1 MERAL
6 FYALGAASPARFAE
20 LERETRL
27 AEELGLAAIWCLPE
41 TGPSGEALG
50 GAPAVWLAALAG
62 STRRIRLGWGVSG
75 LWPAKVAPVRE
86 AEQAATLDVASQGR
100 LDLALI
106 PDGGGGTEAAT
117 ETDVDADADA
127 HAGADSEAGAGDERV
142 AVDEGARML
151 VGMWTAETFAWDSA
165 RFAVPPIAV
174 VPRPRQRPHP
184 PLWLAGWRAD
194 HAMEAGR
201 AGLGFLDLSGGE
213 GAVWQAHR
221 ACHGEARALA
231 DVEHLAN
238 VGVFAVAVDLPE
250 ASEVAAEARTGRAG
264 PGARAWLADFEAAG
278 FDAVVLRA
286 GPLDGGHD
294 EACRRIEWLAGA

>member
-1 MERAL
+1 VERAL

-20 LERETRL
+20 LVRETQL
-27 AEELGLAAIWCLPE
+27 AESLGLAAIWCLPE
-41 TGPSGEALG
+41 TAPSGQVAG

-62 STRRIRLGWGVSG
+62 MTERIRLGLGLSG
-75 LWPAKVAPVRE
+75 LWPPRVAPVRE

-100 LDLALI
+100 LDLALL
-106 PDGGGGTEAAT
+106 PDGGAE
-117 ETDVDADADA
+117 DADED
-127 HAGADSEAGAGDERV
+127 DAGAGAGAGPGADRDV
-142 AVDEGARML
+142 VDEGARML
-151 VGMWTAETFAWDSA
+151 VGMWTAETFAWESA

-174 VPRPRQRPHP
+174 VPKPRQRPHP

-194 HAMEAGR
+194 QAMAAGR
-201 AGLGFLDLSGGE
+201 AGLGFLDLSGGD

-231 DVEHLAN
+231 DVDALVN
-238 VGVFAVAVDLPE
+238 VGAFAVAVDLAE

-286 GPLDGGHD
+286 GPLEGGHE
-294 EACRRIEWLAGA
+294 EACRRIAWLAGA